1 VTSSRRTD
9 AIALAILSS
18 ILTLFFIDVL
28 AGYNALY
35 LRDITHYYYPAKHV
49 LREIVL
55 GGEFPYWNPLLAAGQ
70 PMAANPEHE
79 VFYPLTWLILLPSY
93 DLGFRLLLVLH
104 VHICGWTMYA
114 FLRTAGVPPAVC
126 GGVPPPQRAGET
138 PARTAGENAGG
149 PLSVPAAFL
158 GALSFALGGVV
169 LSNLTLLPILFVLAW
184 LPLTCL
190 YTRRYLLE
198 RRPRDFA
205 LAALFLGLQMLVGE
219 PTTVAQTGF
228 LLGAYAIAL
237 GIRRRSARPLLAVA
251 LISLAALCVAAAMV
265 VPGVDHAADSVRSRG
280 FAFQF
285 VTTWSMPPARIAEL
299 VFPNVFGHHNPDR
312 NLYWGGRLYGE
323 RGTPFFLGFY
333 PGLFIAAMLLTGLF
347 ARVRGWALTASILA
361 ASWLLAIGHHTPLWQ
376 WLYDLGLA
384 RAVRYPEK
392 FVLMGVFAATVFAV
406 RVFDRILEGDER
418 VRRAALRVSAVIA
431 GTAAIFAIAALTPA
445 HPRVFIALWKPRPA
459 ELAEMLVR
467 SRSAWIVAAL
477 FATLFA
483 LLVRNLPRERRRVWL
498 ALATLFVL
506 LDLGLLFPELA
517 PRMPSSYFT
526 EPPPLERQLP
536 AKRDDWRLMHAI
548 EWQSSDPAFRPF
560 MIGPELYWI
569 RRNALRPMTPARWGI
584 RTVME
589 MDYDQTALLP
599 TSNFVEVID
608 WLARG
613 RPDWPALIAPMTNAR
628 FLGAYDDPAR
638 ALARV
643 NGDRRRV
650 QPVQFTPLGDHP
662 RYYFAERVIPVRDLT
677 DFAGL
682 LAGARSTQ
690 GVAYTFRRAEARPTF
705 STPHAGNALNVGRAS
720 ARPNG
725 VVRNVRESANSA
737 RIEVEAAGTAF
748 LVMSVTPHKYW
759 RVTIDGA
766 EAEAVV
772 VNAGFQGVSV
782 PAGRHVVEMR
792 YRNPLI
798 AVGAAISLASLLALA
813 FITMR
818 RL

>member
-1 VTSSRRTD
+1 VTAARRTD

-104 VHICGWTMYA
+104 VHICAWTMYA
-114 FLRTAGVPPAVC
+114 FLRTAGVPPAAAAASRRREGRRDGAPAA
-126 GGVPPPQRAGET
+126 GGD
-138 PARTAGENAGG
+138 AGG
-149 PLSVPAAFL
+149 PLSPPAAFL

-190 YTRRYLLE
+190 YTRRFLLE

-205 LAALFLGLQMLVGE
+205 LAALSLGLQMLVGE

-265 VPGVDHAADSVRSRG
+265 IPGVDHAADSVRSRG

-333 PGLFIAAMLLTGLF
+333 PGLFIAAMLLTGLVV
-347 ARVRGWALTASILA
+347 RVRGWKLTASILA

-376 WLYDLGLA
+376 WLYDAGLA
-384 RAVRYPEK
+384 RSVRYPEK
-392 FVLMGVFAATVFAV
+392 FVLMGIFAATVFAV
-406 RVFDRILEGDER
+406 RVFDQLLEGDAR

-431 GTAAIFAIAALTPA
+431 GIAALFAIAALTPA
-445 HPRVFIALWKPRPA
+445 HPRLFIALWKPRPA

-467 SRSAWIVAAL
+467 SRSSWIVAAL

-483 LLVRNLPRERRRVWL
+483 LLVRNLPRERRQVWL

-517 PRMPSSYFT
+517 PRMPASYFT
-526 EPPPLERQLP
+526 EPPPLERRFP
-536 AKRDDWRLMHAI
+536 KERDDWRLMHAI
-548 EWQSSDPAFRPF
+548 EWQSSDPTFRPF

-628 FLGAYDDPAR
+628 FLGTYDDPAR

-643 NGDRRRV
+643 HGDRHRV
-650 QPVQFTPLGDHP
+650 QPVQITSLGAHP
-662 RYYFAERVIPVRDLT
+662 RYSFAQQVIPVRDLT

-682 LAGARSTQ
+682 LAGARTTR
-690 GVAYTFRRAEARPTF
+690 GVAYTFGRAEARP
-705 STPHAGNALNVGRAS
+705 AS
-720 ARPNG
+720 G
-725 VVRNVRESANSA
+725 VVRNVRETANSA
-737 RIEVEAAGTAF
+737 RIEVETAGDAF

-798 AVGAAISLASLLALA
+798 AVGAAISLSSLLALA